1 MLLYLTLHKKISII
15 SNIIKINLE
24 ESKEPKAIV
33 IKIENTGNN
42 FSEDE
47 KEKIFNSFFQG
58 ENAKNQQNGV
68 GLGLSICK
76 EIIAMHKGK
85 IWVDNIDP
93 QTVSVNF
100 SIPYI

>member
-1 MLLYLTLHKKISII
+1 MKKKKYL
-15 SNIIKINLE
+15 
-24 ESKEPKAIV
+24 IV
-33 IKIENTGNN
+33 
-42 FSEDE
+42 
-47 KEKIFNSFFQG
+47 FFQG

-85 IWVDNIDP
+85 IWVDNIDL